1 MRALVTGGGGFV
13 GRAIVGRL
21 LKKDYAVRSFSRETY
36 PELHTLGVEML
47 QGDIANQQDVLRA
60 CQGCTIVFHV
70 AAKAGIWGDYEDYY
84 QVNVNGTRHV
94 ITACRELQIS
104 RLVYTSSPSVVFD
117 GRDMEGVD
125 ESVSYAPHYKA
136 SYPETK
142 ARAERLVLSAND
154 SSLATVALR
163 PHLVWGPR
171 DNHLIPGILSRQ
183 RRGRLR
189 KIKGN
194 SKLADFTYVDNV
206 ADAHLLAAERLRPGS
221 AVSGRA
227 FFISD
232 GQPVPLWEFVDRIL
246 EAAGLAP
253 VTRSISPQAA
263 YLAGSLC
270 ELVYKTFRLRGEPPM
285 TRFLAEELSIAH
297 WFNIHAAREELGY
310 KPCVSTDEGLE
321 RLRQWLKKAVPDLAS
336 QNSRTGH

>member
-1 MRALVTGGGGFV
+1 MRALVTGGGGFL
-13 GRAIVGRL
+13 GRAIVERL
-21 LKKDYAVRSFSRETY
+21 LEKEYAVRSFSRGTY
-36 PELHTLGVEML
+36 PELQTLGVETF
-47 QGDIANQQDVLRA
+47 QGDVANKESVLRA
-60 CQGCTIVFHV
+60 CRDCTIVFHV
-70 AAKAGIWGDYEDYY
+70 AAKAGIWGDYGDYY
-84 QVNVNGTRHV
+84 QVNVNGTRNV

-104 RLVYTSSPSVVFD
+104 RCVYTSSPSVVFD

-136 SYPETK
+136 SYPQTK
-142 ARAERLVLSAND
+142 ARAERLILSAND

-189 KIKGN
+189 KIKGDA
-194 SKLADFTYVDNV
+194 KLVDFSYIDNV
-206 ADAHLLAAERLRPGS
+206 ADAHILAAERLRPGS
-221 AVSGRA
+221 TVSGRA

-232 GQPVPLWEFVDRIL
+232 GQPVPLWEFVNRVLD
-246 EAAGLAP
+246 AAELAP
-253 VTRSISPQAA
+253 VKRSISPQAA

-270 ELVYKTFRLRGEPPM
+270 ELVYKTFRLQGEPPM
-285 TRFLAEELSIAH
+285 TRFLAEELSTAH

-310 KPCVSTDEGLE
+310 EPCVSLDEGLE
-321 RLRQWLKKAVPDLAS
+321 RLRLWLRQSPSPDYA
-336 QNSRTGH
+336 